1 MELDMNSLRP
11 EDQEMGFTLYNFEDV
26 LVDNHEIAAQPQ
38 RNSFY
43 QVAWVSSGNGITVV
57 DGKHYPYGPNT
68 VFIVQPG
75 QVMYMLQN
83 EGVHGTSICFNES
96 FLVDDTHKENILL
109 KYRILDAAYTQ
120 PYYQLDGTAAPIIR
134 DLIEDIR
141 TEYSQPPSVYGHHR
155 ALQYLFQIFLIIMQR
170 TIPNFNRQSLDITNP
185 NHNLY
190 MRFRHLLEEKYKEG
204 WKAWRY
210 AKELGVS
217 EKFCPVLF
225 VRHRGRPLL
234 PLLRNAPLPRRNAC
248 YNTPTCPFLP
258 LRFLSEK
265 WIRAT
270 STLSSALLRAKLQ
283 AITVN
288 VCRSN
293 AFNNTY

>member
-217 EKFCPVLF
+217 EK
-225 VRHRGRPLL
+225 
-234 PLLRNAPLPRRNAC
+234 
-248 YNTPTCPFLP
+248 
-258 LRFLSEK
+258 
-265 WIRAT
+265 I
-270 STLSSALLRAKLQ
+270 LSSAVREASGQTPAAVVKERTITEAKRLLQYSDLSIS
-283 AITVN
+283 AIAFSLGEMDQSN
-288 VCRSN
+288 FN
-293 AFNNTY
+293 AFFRTATGETPSDYRKRMQK